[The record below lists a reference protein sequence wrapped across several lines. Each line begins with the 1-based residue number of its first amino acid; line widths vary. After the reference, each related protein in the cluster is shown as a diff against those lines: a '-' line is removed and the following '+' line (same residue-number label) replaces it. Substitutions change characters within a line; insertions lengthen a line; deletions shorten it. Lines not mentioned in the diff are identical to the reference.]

1 MDTALPAP
9 STAIATVTPTQVATA
24 SSMVPATSAAE
35 LPGFAGRLTL
45 LPLKQKLL
53 LATGLA
59 LLVGAVLATTLWA
72 NQGDYRPLHPGMSDK
87 DAGEVVAQLSSWNTP
102 YRFDGAGN
110 VLVPA
115 GQYHELKKKLAQA
128 NLPKGGSSASDGF
141 DLMDK
146 TSIGQTQFSERV
158 NYQRSLQGALA
169 TQFAKMV
176 GVVDAKVF
184 LQMPQQTGFFREQ
197 VKPSASVVLTLR
209 NGYVLDRSQI
219 AGITSTVANSVATM
233 NPRDV
238 SVLDQTGALLS
249 ESSTDLTSGLDGQ
262 QLRYKRQIEADYNKR
277 IFDLLEPVVGRDN
290 LRSTVSADMDFS
302 QVESTAEEYR
312 PNQGTNANATVR
324 SSQTSE
330 QNNANPAQ
338 PTGVPGAASNQPPV
352 PATAPVNAASS
363 PLQTANG
370 GSGNANS
377 RREQVTNYEVDK
389 TVRVTRNAVGTVKR
403 LTAAIVVNHR
413 TTTDAKGKSTTAAL
427 PQAELDRLTDLV
439 KEAIGSNTDRGDS
452 VKLVTA
458 PFIVDK
464 SEPVEEP
471 LWKQPWLIDFA
482 RSAIVPLAFVA
493 IALIATFGMVR
504 PAIRA
509 AAPPAPPEPEE
520 AQPQKLDEM
529 VSDEVVLLGGG
540 DGIPRLEA
548 PIHSEKLLRARGL
561 ARENPVAV
569 ANIVRDWMTGET
581 S

>member
-24 SSMVPATSAAE
+24 SPMVPAAGGTE

-158 NYQRSLQGALA
+158 NYQRSLQNALA

-176 GVVDAKVF
+176 GVVDARVF

-209 NGYVLDRSQI
+209 NGYALDRSQI

-312 PNQGTNANATVR
+312 PNQGANANATVR

-330 QNNANPAQ
+330 SGSANPAQ

-370 GSGNANS
+370 GSGSANS

-427 PQAELDRLTDLV
+427 PQAELDRLTELV
-439 KEAIGSNTDRGDS
+439 KEAIGSNADRGDS

-520 AQPQKLDEM
+520 APPQKLDET

>member
-9 STAIATVTPTQVATA
+9 STALATVTPTPAALATPMA
-24 SSMVPATSAAE
+24 PAGAPVV
-35 LPGFAGRLTL
+35 PGFTGRLVL
-45 LPLKQKLL
+45 LPLRQKLL

-59 LLVGAVLATTLWA
+59 LLLGAVLATTLWS
-72 NQGDYRPLHPGMSDK
+72 NQGDFRPLHAGMSDK
-87 DAGEVVAQLSSWNTP
+87 DAGEVVAQLSTWNAP

-115 GQYHELKKKLAQA
+115 SQYHELRKKLAQA
-128 NLPKGGSSASDGF
+128 NLPKSQASSSDGF

-158 NYQRSLQGALA
+158 NYQRSLQNALA

-209 NGYVLDRSQI
+209 SGYTLDRSQI

-249 ESSTDLTSGLDGQ
+249 ESGADLTSGLDGQ
-262 QLRYKRQIEADYNKR
+262 QLRYKRQVEADYNKR
-277 IFDLLEPVVGRDN
+277 IFDLLEPVVGREN

-312 PNQGTNANATVR
+312 PNQGANASTTVR

-338 PTGVPGAASNQPPV
+338 PTGVPGAATNQPPV
-352 PATAPVNAASS
+352 PATAPVNGASS
-363 PLQTANG
+363 PLQTANA
-370 GSGNANS
+370 GSGSGNS

-389 TVRVTRNAVGTVKR
+389 TVRVTRNAVGSVKR

-413 TTTDAKGKSTTAAL
+413 TTTDAKGKSTTAAP

-439 KEAIGSNTDRGDS
+439 KEALGSNADRGDS
-452 VKLVTA
+452 VKIITA
-458 PFIVDK
+458 PFIVEK

-482 RSAIVPLAFVA
+482 RSAIVPMAFVA

-509 AAPPAPPEPEE
+509 AAPPAPPEPAE
-520 AQPQKLDEM
+520 APPQKLDEV
-529 VSDEVVLLGGG
+529 VSDEVLLLPGSE
-540 DGIPRLEA
+540 GIPRLEA
-548 PIHSEKLLRARGL
+548 PVHSEKLLRARAL
-561 ARENPVAV
+561 ARENPIAV
-569 ANIVRDWMTGET
+569 ANIVRDWMAGAT

>member
-9 STAIATVTPTQVATA
+9 STALATVTPTPVAMATPMTA
-24 SSMVPATSAAE
+24 APGAAE
-35 LPGFAGRLTL
+35 MPGFAGRLTL

-53 LATGLA
+53 LATGVA

-209 NGYVLDRSQI
+209 SGYTLDRSQI

-312 PNQGTNANATVR
+312 PNQGNNATATVR

-363 PLQTANG
+363 PLQTAAG

-439 KEAIGSNTDRGDS
+439 KEAIGSNADRGDS

-509 AAPPAPPEPEE
+509 AAPPAPPEPDE
-520 AQPQKLDEM
+520 AQPQKLDEV
-529 VSDEVVLLGGG
+529 VSDEVVLMPGA

-561 ARENPVAV
+561 ARENPIAV

>member
-1 MDTALPAP
+1 
-9 STAIATVTPTQVATA
+9 
-24 SSMVPATSAAE
+24 
-35 LPGFAGRLTL
+35 
-45 LPLKQKLL
+45 
-53 LATGLA
+53 
-59 LLVGAVLATTLWA
+59 
-72 NQGDYRPLHPGMSDK
+72 MSDK